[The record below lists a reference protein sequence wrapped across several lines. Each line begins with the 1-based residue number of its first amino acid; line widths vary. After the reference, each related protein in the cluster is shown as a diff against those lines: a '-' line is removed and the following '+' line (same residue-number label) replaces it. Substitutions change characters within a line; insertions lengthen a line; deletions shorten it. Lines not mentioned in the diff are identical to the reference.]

1 MIPYLLMLGVPAVF
15 ALSGVRKG
23 RMTLLLVAF
32 FFWIMIGF
40 RFQVGMER
48 IV

>member
-1 MIPYLLMLGVPAVF
+1 MIPYLLMFGVPACL
-15 ALSGVRKG
+15 ALGGVRKG
-23 RMTLLLVAF
+23 RATLFLVAL

-40 RFQVGMER
+40 RFQVGMDR